1 MLVPTSMGNPSVQ
14 NVYILDGLYILKLE
28 NKRPV
33 GVTIIAI
40 LTIIG
45 GILLLF
51 GGIAFVALAPFVSQ
65 INIEDDLHN
74 TSNSSIS
81 FNLNGTNVPIPN
93 NAFLILSGFMG
104 ILGAVLIVIG
114 IASFVVAWGLLK
126 GKAWAW
132 VVTIIITI
140 ISIILD
146 IILIISGGFG
156 SILSLIISGIVIYYL
171 YRPSV
176 KSYFGRVKGHTV

>member
-1 MLVPTSMGNPSVQ
+1 
-14 NVYILDGLYILKLE
+14 LE
-28 NKRPV
+28 RKRPV

-51 GGIAFVALAPFVSQ
+51 GGIALVALAPIISQ
-65 INIEDDLHN
+65 INVEENNNN

-81 FNLNGTNVPIPN
+81 LNVNGTLVTIPN
-93 NAFLILSGFMG
+93 NALF
-104 ILGAVLIVIG
+104 ILGGSMGVVGGMLIAIG
-114 IASFVVAWGLLK
+114 IASFVVAWGLFK

-132 VVTIIITI
+132 IVTNIITI
-140 ISIILD
+140 ISIILN
-146 IILIISGGFG
+146 IISVIAGSIESIVGLIING
-156 SILSLIISGIVIYYL
+156 IIIYYL

-176 KSYFGRVKGHTV
+176 KSYFGRIKAPTV

>member
-1 MLVPTSMGNPSVQ
+1 LERKRPTS
-14 NVYILDGLYILKLE
+14 
-28 NKRPV
+28 
-33 GVTIIAI
+33 VTIIAI

-51 GGIAFVALAPFVSQ
+51 GGIALVALAPIISQ
-65 INIEDDLHN
+65 INVEENNN

-81 FNLNGTNVPIPN
+81 LNVNGTHVTIPN
-93 NAFLILSGFMG
+93 NALFVLGGFIGVVGG
-104 ILGAVLIVIG
+104 ILIAIG

-132 VVTIIITI
+132 IVTIIITI
-140 ISIILD
+140 ISIILN
-146 IILIISGGFG
+146 IISIIAGSIESIVGLIING
-156 SILSLIISGIVIYYL
+156 IIIYYL

-176 KSYFGRVKGHTV
+176 KSYFGRIKAPTV